1 MAIILRDSARAVL
14 TGLAV
19 GFLLAIAVSRI
30 ISSELYGATALD
42 WRLLGAVASLLATAG
57 VAATFLPVRR
67 ATQVDPVIALRS
79 D

>member
-1 MAIILRDSARAVL
+1 M
-14 TGLAV
+14 GLGV
-19 GFLLAIAVSRI
+19 GFVLAIGVSRI

-42 WRLLGAVASLLATAG
+42 WRLLTEVATVLAAAG
-57 VAATFLPVRR
+57 VAATFVPVRR